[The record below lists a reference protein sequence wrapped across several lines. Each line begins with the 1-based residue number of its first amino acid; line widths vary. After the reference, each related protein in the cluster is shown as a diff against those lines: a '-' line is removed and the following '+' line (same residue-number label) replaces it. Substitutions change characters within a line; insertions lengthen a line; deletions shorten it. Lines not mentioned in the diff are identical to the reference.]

1 MNRGSSGSTAPVRGG
16 RLGTGRSG
24 TAALAVTV
32 AGSCE
37 RRPIGMLWIIA
48 IVLIVIVAVA
58 VLGFAL
64 HLLFSPWLW
73 VMAAIGF
80 VAWLKLRPRRSRP

>member
-1 MNRGSSGSTAPVRGG
+1 MGLGG
-16 RLGTGRSG
+16 AAR
-24 TAALAVTV
+24 AALAMTV

-37 RRPIGMLWIIA
+37 RRLIGMLWIIA

-73 VMAAIGF
+73 VVAAIGI
-80 VAWLKLRPRRSRP
+80 VAWLRLRPRRSRP